1 MKESNVKI
9 TDSPNDYFPTA
20 VQSVQR
26 NWKKLLSNKKSI
38 EATYLASKKA
48 NLHFKEDFTTCL
60 QSRI

>member
-20 VQSVQR
+20 VQSVRR

-38 EATYLASKKA
+38 AATYLALKKA
-48 NLHFKEDFTTCL
+48 NQHFKEDFTTCL
-60 QSRI
+60 RSRI